1 MKYTLQSLCSDYD
14 GGEKALRFNFF
25 WGHTPDKNGKI
36 TKSVFS
42 QWWHQPFVVDGITY
56 PTCEHWMMAGKARL
70 FGDTE
75 ILAQI
80 LASSKPDE
88 AKKLGRKVA
97 NFDGKIWNEHK
108 FEIVRTGNMHKF
120 SQHEELRQF
129 LCNTRYH
136 ILVEASPYDNIWG
149 IGLKADDARA
159 QNPNLWR
166 GENLLGF
173 ALMEV
178 RDALDAQ

>member
-1 MKYTLQSLCSDYD
+1 
-14 GGEKALRFNFF
+14 
-25 WGHTPDKNGKI
+25 
-36 TKSVFS
+36 
-42 QWWHQPFVVDGITY
+42 
-56 PTCEHWMMAGKARL
+56 
-70 FGDTE
+70 
-75 ILAQI
+75 
-80 LASSKPDE
+80 
-88 AKKLGRKVA
+88 LGRKVA